1 MLLPWTQRTLSYRNG
16 LKSFVLTH
24 IGLHGDHLP
33 PGDPHQPSQC
43 SHQLHLDNV
52 VQVHPESCVIPQ
64 TVMSPP
70 LVSAPSKF
78 IVTMLKPAWED
89 EVKPTERGCRG
100 HVTRHDS
107 LRAVVCSQ

>member
-33 PGDPHQPSQC
+33 SGDPHQPSQC

-52 VQVHPESCVIPQ
+52 VQVHPESCVIPD
-64 TVMSPP
+64 SD
-70 LVSAPSKF
+70 
-78 IVTMLKPAWED
+78 VTSFSEHTFKVHSDHAQACPG
-89 EVKPTERGCRG
+89 R
-100 HVTRHDS
+100 
-107 LRAVVCSQ
+107 